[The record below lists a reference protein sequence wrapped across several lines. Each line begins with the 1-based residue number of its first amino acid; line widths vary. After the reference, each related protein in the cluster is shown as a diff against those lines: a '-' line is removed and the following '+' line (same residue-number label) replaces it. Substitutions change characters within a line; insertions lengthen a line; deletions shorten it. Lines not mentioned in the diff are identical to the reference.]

1 MAHASI
7 MTFNDPNGSIRVK
20 TDNGKV
26 YIYWQ
31 VGTYLALSQAEA
43 LQVRDDL
50 SRAITEAA
58 QKAAQKAA
66 RAVVEGAE

>member
-1 MAHASI
+1 MASAAI
-7 MTFNDPNGSIRVK
+7 MTFNDPNNSIRIK
-20 TDNGKV
+20 FDEHGI

-31 VGTYLALSQAEA
+31 AGTYLALSQAEA